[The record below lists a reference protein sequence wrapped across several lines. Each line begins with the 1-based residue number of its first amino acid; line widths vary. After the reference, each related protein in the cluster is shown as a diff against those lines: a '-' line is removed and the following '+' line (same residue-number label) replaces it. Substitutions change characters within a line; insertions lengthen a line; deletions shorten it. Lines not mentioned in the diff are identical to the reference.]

1 MLYYFRKEDSTVYP
15 FSLPIT
21 IPNLVNFVLA
31 NLDGDS
37 HVEALVNICESGA
50 GEQPDT
56 CIARTRWLCLD
67 IIQQL
72 LRDYR
77 KFIRH
82 INLFERKSARNKRKL
97 ILLKL
102 SHIKEI
108 HLMLGSIID
117 LKKDQHKVEL
127 IRKKYRKYYRNIRLI
142 ELDSKMNSTRTE
154 VAIPQQIV
162 SGRERIKSEL

>member
-1 MLYYFRKEDSTVYP
+1 MYP

-37 HVEALVNICESGA
+37 HVEALVNICQSGA
-50 GEQPDT
+50 GVLPDT
-56 CIARTRWLCLD
+56 CIIRTRWLCLD

-77 KFIRH
+77 KLIRH
-82 INLFERKSARNKRKL
+82 VSLLRRKVARNKRKV

-102 SHIKEI
+102 SHIKDV
-108 HLMLGSIID
+108 HLILGSSTD
-117 LKKDQHKVEL
+117 LKEDQRKVKL
-127 IRKKYRKYYRNIRLI
+127 IRKKYRKYYKNIRLF
-142 ELDSKMNSTRTE
+142 ELDSKMNSTQTE
-154 VAIPQQIV
+154 NAILQQNV
-162 SGRERIKSEL
+162 FKRETIKSEL

>member
-1 MLYYFRKEDSTVYP
+1 MYP

-31 NLDGDS
+31 NLDGDA
-37 HVEALVNICESGA
+37 HVEALVNICQSGA

-77 KFIRH
+77 RLIRQTS
-82 INLFERKSARNKRKL
+82 LLGRKIARDKRKV

-102 SHIKEI
+102 AHIKDT
-108 HLMLGSIID
+108 HLILGSTTD
-117 LKKDQHKVEL
+117 LKEDQQKVKL
-127 IRKKYRKYYRNIRLI
+127 IRKRYRKYYKHIRSI
-142 ELDSKMNSTRTE
+142 ELDSRMNSSRTE
-154 VAIPQQIV
+154 SAAQRQNP
-162 SGRERIKSEL
+162 SAREAIKSEL

>member
-1 MLYYFRKEDSTVYP
+1 MYP

-37 HVEALVNICESGA
+37 HVEALVNICKSGA
-50 GEQPDT
+50 GEVPDL

-77 KFIRH
+77 KLRRH
-82 INLFERKSARNKRKL
+82 VSLLGRINAKNKRKI

-102 SHIKEI
+102 AHMKDI
-108 HLMLGSIID
+108 HLILGSTTD
-117 LKKDQHKVEL
+117 LREDRLKAKL
-127 IRKKYRKYYRNIRLI
+127 IRKKYRKYYKSIRSLD
-142 ELDSKMNSTRTE
+142 LDSKRNNTQMGDPVRQEDASNRKVT
-154 VAIPQQIV
+154 
-162 SGRERIKSEL
+162 KSEL